1 MAKLLEVSYWKIVEG
16 READVVTGANGFKKL
31 CNEKLDATFSWGYV
45 LTGKYVGYC
54 YCSVLWN
61 SAEAYGKWQDSY
73 QSNKEYMAWVD
84 SVFTKNGPPD
94 HMVDRELTQLVD

>member
-61 SAEAYGKWQDSY
+61 SGEAYGKWQDTY
-73 QSNKEYMAWVD
+73 QSNKEYQAWVA
-84 SVFTKNGPPD
+84 SVWVKTGPPD
-94 HMVDRELTQLVD
+94 YMINRELIHLVD

>member
-16 READVVTGANGFKKL
+16 REVDVVTGANGFKKL

-84 SVFTKNGPPD
+84 TVFTKNGPPD